1 MGFRAVVHWLP
12 FDPHL
17 RLAGRGSSGVLHL
30 ISRAGALELLS
41 AAGASPKVLSYLSDG
56 EPVHPGRLCRRDLRH
71 AARLRTREGST
82 RAPRGR
88 CWPAD
93 PRYTLA
99 ALPEGRMTVR
109 QRAAGGP
116 EPIRDQRRVAGN
128 GVLMVAGQK
137 VAIGRS
143 SSTPP
148 SPCSLRDDPG
158 RRASR
163 RETRVLHAPP
173 TMPCVASKDRGHGPL
188 TPQFPRPDVA
198 HQVADRCRTSTVGSQ
213 RSQRVVLRRVMCD
226 RRPST
231 DVRREPGT
239 PPNS

>member
-56 EPVHPGRLCRRDLRH
+56 EPVHPGRLCRGDLRH

-93 PRYTLA
+93 PRY
-99 ALPEGRMTVR
+99 PRSP
-109 QRAAGGP
+109 AGGP
-116 EPIRDQRRVAGN
+116 YDRSAARGWRARTDPRPAPRGRQRG
-128 GVLMVAGQK
+128 
-137 VAIGRS
+137 
-143 SSTPP
+143 P
-148 SPCSLRDDPG
+148 DG
-158 RRASR
+158 RRAEGR
-163 RETRVLHAPP
+163 HRPPVQAHHPHRAVCETTLAVELPDGKP
-173 TMPCVASKDRGHGPL
+173 ASFTHHR
-188 TPQFPRPDVA
+188 
-198 HQVADRCRTSTVGSQ
+198 RCRA
-213 RSQRVVLRRVMCD
+213 
-226 RRPST
+226 
-231 DVRREPGT
+231 
-239 PPNS
+239 

>member
-1 MGFRAVVHWLP
+1 VETYGTPHDFGRA
-12 FDPHL
+12 
-17 RLAGRGSSGVLHL
+17 
-30 ISRAGALELLS
+30 
-41 AAGASPKVLSYLSDG
+41 K
-56 EPVHPGRLCRRDLRH
+56 
-71 AARLRTREGST
+71 AARALL
-82 RAPRGR
+82 
-88 CWPAD
+88 AD
-93 PRYTLA
+93 GAGLPTPGTLA
-99 ALPEGRMTVR
+99 ARPEGRMTVR

-116 EPIRDQRRVAGN
+116 EPIRDQRRVASN

-137 VAIGRS
+137 VAIGRQFKHTTLTVQSARRPWPS
-143 SSTPP
+143 SFPTGKP
-148 SPCSLRDDPG
+148 
-158 RRASR
+158 ASFD
-163 RETRVLHAPP
+163 APP